1 MQIDIFHDTVCPWCR
16 IGKQHLKLAL
26 EQWTD
31 EPVTIIYHTFFL
43 NSDIPKEGYPFREY
57 MQAKLGGRVPLEQLF
72 GAPQQAGAKV
82 GLTFNFEAITHAPN
96 SLLSHQLIVLTPEAQ
111 REAMI
116 DALYAAYL
124 EHGQDIGKL
133 DVLVD
138 VARAQG
144 FDADAIRAKLV
155 AGEGAQAVLD
165 DAEQAQRLGINGV
178 PFFVFNNRLA
188 FSGAQPISVMMDV
201 LKQATGMSI
210 K

>member
-1 MQIDIFHDTVCPWCR
+1 VQIDIFHDTVCPWCR

-26 EQWTD
+26 QQWTD
-31 EPVTIIYHTFFL
+31 EPVTIRYHTFFL
-43 NSDIPKEGYPFREY
+43 NSSIPLEGYPFREY

-82 GLTFNFEAITHAPN
+82 GLTFNFEAITQAPN
-96 SLLSHQLIVLTPEAQ
+96 STLSHQLIFLTPDDQ

-116 DALYAAYL
+116 DALYAAYF

-138 VARAQG
+138 VARTQG
-144 FDADAIRAKLV
+144 LDADVIRTKLQ
-155 AGEGAQAVLD
+155 AGEGRQAVLD
-165 DAEQAQRLGINGV
+165 DADQAHRLGINGV

-188 FSGAQPISVMMDV
+188 FSGAQPVSVMLDV
-201 LKQATGMSI
+201 LKQASGISI